1 MEHIKQMLISTLLIG
16 CIVLAVIALL
26 YGASLM
32 IVGGYVGARASIEA
46 LTAGALR

>member
-1 MEHIKQMLISTLLIG
+1 MEHVKQMLLGSLLIG

-32 IVGGYVGARASIEA
+32 IVGGFVGARASIEA
-46 LTAGALR
+46 LTMGATR